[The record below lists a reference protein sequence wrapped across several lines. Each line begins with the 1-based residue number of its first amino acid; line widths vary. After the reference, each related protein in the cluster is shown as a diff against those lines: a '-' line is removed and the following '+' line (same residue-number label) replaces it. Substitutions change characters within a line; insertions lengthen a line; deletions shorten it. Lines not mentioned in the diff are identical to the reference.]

1 MNVSLSSDEPA
12 KALQLMARM
21 APFNPPRLAPRVHK
35 NYAMRLY
42 VAYTGYLC
50 LMASEA
56 LYPFKPPL
64 ATGGFWSLTEYNS
77 QKFLIDRPLG
87 RYSVRDRT
95 DLAYPDR
102 TPVYEDR
109 SSNDDG
115 SFQVL
120 IQPADKR
127 PPANWTSNWL
137 PIQSGGGDFEL
148 ACERTFVISTGT
160 PSNVK

>member
-56 LYPFKPPL
+56 LYPLYRPS
-64 ATGGFWSLTEYNS
+64 GSQGQLTLGSDEVYIMTIK
-77 QKFLIDRPLG
+77 QQAAVGDRRILEPH
-87 RYSVRDRT
+87 
-95 DLAYPDR
+95 
-102 TPVYEDR
+102 
-109 SSNDDG
+109 
-115 SFQVL
+115 
-120 IQPADKR
+120 
-127 PPANWTSNWL
+127 
-137 PIQSGGGDFEL
+137 
-148 ACERTFVISTGT
+148 
-160 PSNVK
+160 